1 MVTLHGVISSLI
13 TAHAFRNPRPP
24 PVTERPA
31 HTLMNSCPSSVSSLS
46 IVLEGGRSLREVGY
60 VAESA
65 SRTFFIDYLKLV
77 PICLSVGNRGVV
89 QTISR
94 ALLILSGYFYWGV
107 GWVGGEGESGKRTYH
122 HIVKTS
128 SRLRAAGS
136 PHRGMR
142 K

>member
-1 MVTLHGVISSLI
+1 MLFDIHD
-13 TAHAFRNPRPP
+13 P

-65 SRTFFIDYLKLV
+65 SRTFFFDYLELV
-77 PICLSVGNRGVV
+77 LTGLSVGNRGVV

-94 ALLILSGYFYWGV
+94 ALLIL
-107 GWVGGEGESGKRTYH
+107 
-122 HIVKTS
+122 
-128 SRLRAAGS
+128 
-136 PHRGMR
+136 
-142 K
+142 

>member
-1 MVTLHGVISSLI
+1 MRPNSEADESVSNHGHPARGHFL
-13 TAHAFRNPRPP
+13 AHHSPFFSKIHDP

-65 SRTFFIDYLKLV
+65 SRTFLSHYLEFV
-77 PICLSVGNRGVV
+77 PIFLSVGNRGVV

-94 ALLILSGYFYWGV
+94 ALLMLSGYSIGV
-107 GWVGGEGESGKRTYH
+107 GG
-122 HIVKTS
+122 
-128 SRLRAAGS
+128 
-136 PHRGMR
+136 
-142 K
+142 